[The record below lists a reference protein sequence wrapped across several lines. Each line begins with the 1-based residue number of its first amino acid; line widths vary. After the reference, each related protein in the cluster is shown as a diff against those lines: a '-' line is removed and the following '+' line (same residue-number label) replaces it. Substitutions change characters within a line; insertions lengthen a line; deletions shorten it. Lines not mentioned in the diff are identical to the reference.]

1 MLIRRITLSPR
12 LAATASLVV
21 GGGNIV
27 DVGTDHAYLPA
38 HLILTKKIPF
48 AIASDVRRSP
58 LDNARDTVI
67 KYKLQNKVDLRLSD
81 GLKEIS
87 PDEVEEIVFAGMGGT
102 LIAEKLKEC
111 SWVKSKKHH
120 FIFQP
125 QSKAE
130 DLREYLYSNGFR
142 INKELAVS
150 EGNRYYITF
159 DAYYTGEIKPF
170 TLSDCFIGELPQ
182 TLEAKAHLRN
192 QLNRL
197 EKKYNAL
204 RRREDKAEEVKSLE
218 FLIEDIKGFIY
229 G

>member
-1 MLIRRITLSPR
+1 MLFVRRMTLSPR
-12 LAATASLVV
+12 LAATASLVS

-48 AIASDVRRSP
+48 AIASDLRGSP
-58 LDNARDTVI
+58 LDNARDTVF
-67 KYKLQNKVDLRLSD
+67 KYKLQDRIELRLSD
-81 GLKEIS
+81 GLKEIK
-87 PDEVEEIVFAGMGGT
+87 PEEVEEIVFAGMGGT

-111 SWVKSKKHH
+111 PWVKSKKHH

-130 DLREYLYSNGFR
+130 DLREFLYSEGFE
-142 INKELAVS
+142 INREIAVN

-159 DAYYTGEIKPF
+159 DAYYTGETKPF
-170 TLSDCFIGELPQ
+170 TLSDCFIGELPK
-182 TLEAKAHLRN
+182 TVEAKAHLKM
-192 QLNRL
+192 QLNRI
-197 EKKYNAL
+197 EKKYSAL
-204 RRREDKAEEVKSLE
+204 KNREENTEALE
-218 FLIEDIKGFIY
+218 KLIDDLKGFIY

>member
-1 MLIRRITLSPR
+1 MFFVRRMTLSPR
-12 LAATASLVV
+12 LAATASLVS

-48 AIASDVRRSP
+48 AIASDLRKSP

-67 KYKLQNKVDLRLSD
+67 KYKLQNKIELRLSD
-81 GLKEIS
+81 GLKEIK

-111 SWVKSKKHH
+111 SWIKNEKYH

-125 QSKAE
+125 QSKPE
-130 DLREYLYSNGFR
+130 DLREFLYSNGFK

-150 EGNRYYITF
+150 EGDRYYITF
-159 DAYYTGEIKPF
+159 DAYYTGKIESF
-170 TLSDCFIGELPQ
+170 TLSDCFIGKLPK
-182 TLEAKAHLRN
+182 TVESKAHLKM
-192 QLNRL
+192 QLNRF

-204 RRREDKAEEVKSLE
+204 KHREDEN
-218 FLIEDIKGFIY
+218 IEDLEKLVDDLKGFIY

>member
-1 MLIRRITLSPR
+1 MFFVRRMTLSPR
-12 LAATASLVV
+12 LAATASLVS

-48 AIASDVRRSP
+48 AIASDLRQSP
-58 LDNARDTVI
+58 LDNAKDTVV
-67 KYKLQNKVDLRLSD
+67 KYKLQNKIELRLSD
-81 GLKEIS
+81 GLSEIK
-87 PDEVEEIVFAGMGGT
+87 PDEVKEIVFAGMGGT

-111 SWVKSKKHH
+111 CWIKNEKYH

-130 DLREYLYSNGFR
+130 DLREYLYSNGFE

-150 EGNRYYITF
+150 EGERYYITF
-159 DAYYTGEIKPF
+159 DAYYTGEIKSF
-170 TLSDCFIGELPQ
+170 TLSDCFIGKLQ
-182 TLEAKAHLRN
+182 KTAEAKAHLKM

-197 EKKYNAL
+197 EKKFNAL
-204 RRREDKAEEVKSLE
+204 KHRENENTEDLE
-218 FLIEDIKGFIY
+218 KLIDDLKGFIY

>member
-1 MLIRRITLSPR
+1 MFFVRRMTLSPR
-12 LAATASLVV
+12 LAATASLVS

-48 AIASDVRRSP
+48 AIACDLRKSP

-67 KYKLQNKVDLRLSD
+67 KYKLQNKIELRLSD
-81 GLKEIS
+81 GLKEIK

-111 SWVKSKKHH
+111 SWIKNEKYH

-130 DLREYLYSNGFR
+130 DLREFLYSNGFQ

-150 EGNRYYITF
+150 EGDRYYITF
-159 DAYYTGEIKPF
+159 DAYYTGEVEPF
-170 TLSDCFIGELPQ
+170 TLSDCFIGKLPE
-182 TLEAKAHLRN
+182 TVEAKAHLKM

-204 RRREDKAEEVKSLE
+204 RHREDENIEDLAK
-218 FLIEDIKGFIY
+218 LIEDLKGFIY

>member
-1 MLIRRITLSPR
+1 MFFVRRMTLSPR
-12 LAATASLVV
+12 LAATASLVS

-48 AIASDVRRSP
+48 AIASDLRKSP

-67 KYKLQNKVDLRLSD
+67 KYKLQNKIELRLSD
-81 GLKEIS
+81 GLKEIK
-87 PDEVEEIVFAGMGGT
+87 PDEVKEIVFAGMGGT

-111 SWVKSKKHH
+111 SWIKNEKYH

-125 QSKAE
+125 QSKPE
-130 DLREYLYSNGFR
+130 DLREFLYSNGFK
-142 INKELAVS
+142 INKELAVN
-150 EGNRYYITF
+150 EGDRYYITF
-159 DAYYTGEIKPF
+159 DAYYTGKIESF
-170 TLSDCFIGELPQ
+170 TLSDCFIGKLPK
-182 TLEAKAHLRN
+182 TVEAKAHLKM

-204 RRREDKAEEVKSLE
+204 KHREDEN
-218 FLIEDIKGFIY
+218 IEDLEKLIDDLKGFIY

>member
-1 MLIRRITLSPR
+1 MLFVRRMTLSPR
-12 LAATASLVV
+12 LAATASIVS

-48 AIASDVRRSP
+48 AIASDLRQSP

-67 KYKLQNKVDLRLSD
+67 KYKLQDRIELRLSD
-81 GLKEIS
+81 GLKEIE

-111 SWVKSKKHH
+111 PWVKSKKHH

-130 DLREYLYSNGFR
+130 DLREFLYYEGFE
-142 INKELAVS
+142 INKEIAVN

-159 DAYYTGEIKPF
+159 DAYYTGETKPF
-170 TLSDCFIGELPQ
+170 TLSDCFIGKLPK
-182 TLEAKAHLRN
+182 TVEAKAHLKK
-192 QLNRL
+192 QLDRA

-204 RRREDKAEEVKSLE
+204 KNREENTEALE
-218 FLIEDIKGFIY
+218 KLIDDLKGFIY

>member
-1 MLIRRITLSPR
+1 MFFVRRMTLSPR
-12 LAATASLVV
+12 LAATASLVS

-48 AIASDVRRSP
+48 AIACDLRRSP
-58 LDNARDTVI
+58 LDNAKDTVI
-67 KYKLQNKVDLRLSD
+67 KYKLQNKIELRLSD
-81 GLKEIS
+81 GLKEIK
-87 PDEVEEIVFAGMGGT
+87 PDEVKEIVFAGMGGT

-130 DLREYLYSNGFR
+130 DLREFLYSNGFQ

-150 EGNRYYITF
+150 EGDRYYITF

-170 TLSDCFIGELPQ
+170 TLSDCFIGKLPK
-182 TLEAKAHLRN
+182 TVEAKAHLKM

-204 RRREDKAEEVKSLE
+204 RHREDENIEDLAK
-218 FLIEDIKGFIY
+218 LIEDLKGFIY

>member
-1 MLIRRITLSPR
+1 MTIRRITLSPR
-12 LAATASLVV
+12 LAATASLVS
-21 GGGNIV
+21 GGGSIV

-48 AIASDVRRSP
+48 AIASDLRKSP

-67 KYKLQNKVDLRLSD
+67 KYKLQKKIELRLSD
-81 GLKEIS
+81 GLKEIK
-87 PDEVEEIVFAGMGGT
+87 PDEVKEIVFAGMGGT

-111 SWVKSKKHH
+111 SWIKNEKYH

-125 QSKAE
+125 QSKPE
-130 DLREYLYSNGFR
+130 DLREFLYSNGFK
-142 INKELAVS
+142 INKELAVN
-150 EGNRYYITF
+150 EGDRYYITF
-159 DAYYTGEIKPF
+159 DAYYTGKIESF
-170 TLSDCFIGELPQ
+170 TLSDCFIGKLPK
-182 TLEAKAHLRN
+182 TVEAKAHLKM

-204 RRREDKAEEVKSLE
+204 KHREDEN
-218 FLIEDIKGFIY
+218 IEDLEKLIDDLKGFIY

>member
-1 MLIRRITLSPR
+1 MFFVRRMTLSPR
-12 LAATASLVV
+12 LAATASLVS
-21 GGGNIV
+21 GGGSIV

-48 AIASDVRRSP
+48 AIASDLRKSP

-67 KYKLQNKVDLRLSD
+67 KYKLQKKIELRLSD
-81 GLKEIS
+81 GLKEIK

-111 SWVKSKKHH
+111 SWIKNEKYH

-125 QSKAE
+125 QSKPE
-130 DLREYLYSNGFR
+130 DLREFLYSNGFK
-142 INKELAVS
+142 INKELAVN
-150 EGNRYYITF
+150 EGDRYYITF
-159 DAYYTGEIKPF
+159 DAYYTGKIESF
-170 TLSDCFIGELPQ
+170 TLSDCFIGKLPK
-182 TLEAKAHLRN
+182 TVEAKAHLKM

-204 RRREDKAEEVKSLE
+204 KHREDEN
-218 FLIEDIKGFIY
+218 IEDLEKLIDDLKGFIY

>member
-1 MLIRRITLSPR
+1 MFFVRRMTLSPR
-12 LAATASLVV
+12 LAATASLVS
-21 GGGNIV
+21 GGGSIV

-48 AIASDVRRSP
+48 AIASDLRKSP

-67 KYKLQNKVDLRLSD
+67 KYKLQKKIELRLSD
-81 GLKEIS
+81 GLKEIK
-87 PDEVEEIVFAGMGGT
+87 PDEVKEIVFAGMGGT

-111 SWVKSKKHH
+111 SWIKNEKYH

-125 QSKAE
+125 QSKPE
-130 DLREYLYSNGFR
+130 DLREFLYSNGFK
-142 INKELAVS
+142 INKELAVN
-150 EGNRYYITF
+150 EGDRYYITF
-159 DAYYTGEIKPF
+159 DAYYTGKIESF
-170 TLSDCFIGELPQ
+170 TLSDCFIGKLPK
-182 TLEAKAHLRN
+182 TVEAKAHLKM

-204 RRREDKAEEVKSLE
+204 KHREDEN
-218 FLIEDIKGFIY
+218 IEDLEKLIDDLKGFIY

>member
-1 MLIRRITLSPR
+1 MFFVRRMTLSPR

-21 GGGNIV
+21 GGGTIV

-48 AIASDVRRSP
+48 AIASDVRHSP

-67 KYKLQNKVDLRLSD
+67 KYKLQEKIDLRLSD
-81 GLKEIS
+81 GLAEIK
-87 PDEVEEIVFAGMGGT
+87 PEEVEEIVFAGMGGT

-111 SWVKSKKHH
+111 SWIKNEKYH

-130 DLREYLYSNGFR
+130 DLREFLYSNGFK
-142 INKELAVS
+142 INKELAVN
-150 EGNRYYITF
+150 EGDRYYITF
-159 DAYYTGEIKPF
+159 DAYYTGEVKPF
-170 TLSDCFIGELPQ
+170 TLSDCFIGKLPK
-182 TLEAKAHLRN
+182 TVEAKAHLKM

-197 EKKYNAL
+197 EKKFNAL
-204 RRREDKAEEVKSLE
+204 KHREEN
-218 FLIEDIKGFIY
+218 IEDLKKLIDDLKGFIY

>member
-1 MLIRRITLSPR
+1 MFFVRRMTLSPR
-12 LAATASLVV
+12 LAATASLVS
-21 GGGNIV
+21 GGGSIV

-48 AIASDVRRSP
+48 AIASDLRKSP

-67 KYKLQNKVDLRLSD
+67 KYKLQKKIELRLSD
-81 GLKEIS
+81 GLKEIK

-111 SWVKSKKHH
+111 SWIKNEKYH

-130 DLREYLYSNGFR
+130 DLREFLYSNGFK
-142 INKELAVS
+142 INKELAVN
-150 EGNRYYITF
+150 EGDRYYITF
-159 DAYYTGEIKPF
+159 DAYYTGKIESF
-170 TLSDCFIGELPQ
+170 TLSDCFIGKLPK
-182 TLEAKAHLRN
+182 TVEAKAHLKM

-204 RRREDKAEEVKSLE
+204 KHREDEN
-218 FLIEDIKGFIY
+218 IEDLEKLIDDLKGFIY